1 MEVKL
6 FKWSGAG
13 NLFVIADGRDADV
26 EALRIPASI
35 SRICAQYATD
45 GLMILNRAKQQ
56 GSDFDMEFYNPDG
69 SGGMMCGNGG
79 RCIVAFAD
87 MLGVP
92 ASKTDSY
99 SFTAPDGLHEAA
111 ILERP
116 SNPASPQKGERW
128 TVRLHMI
135 DVEAPKRVLGGL
147 FLDTGT
153 RHFVKFVEDV
163 EAIDI
168 EREALPIRRHPEFA
182 PEGTNVNFVQ
192 VLPDGSLKL
201 RTFEKGVEGETAACG
216 TGITASALVAYHA
229 GLVSGTPTLENAAVS
244 GGLTAPAGSI
254 CIHLHAR
261 RDSLTVDFRPAASA
275 FTDVYLTGP
284 AELL

>member
-6 FKWSGAG
+6 YKWSGAG

-26 EALRIPASI
+26 EVLRLPAAI
-35 SRICAQYATD
+35 SRICAQYGTD
-45 GLMILNRAKQQ
+45 GLMILNGSKQP

-87 MLGVP
+87 MLGVQ

-99 SFTAPDGLHEAA
+99 RFTAPDGLHEAA

-116 SNPASPQKGERW
+116 ANPASPQKGERW

-135 DVEAPKRVLGGL
+135 DVDAPLRVLDGL

-153 RHFVKFVEDV
+153 RHFVKVVLDV

-168 EREALPIRRHPEFA
+168 VKEAEPLRWHPKFA
-182 PEGTNVNFVQ
+182 PVGVNVNFVQ
-192 VLPDGSLKL
+192 PLPDGSIKV

-216 TGITASALVAYHA
+216 TGITASALAADYLGLTDSKPVRVHA
-229 GLVSGTPTLENAAVS
+229 RQDSLAVDFNCRIGPGVVSG
-244 GGLTAPAGSI
+244 PAY
-254 CIHLHAR
+254 
-261 RDSLTVDFRPAASA
+261 
-275 FTDVYLTGP
+275 TDVWLTGP